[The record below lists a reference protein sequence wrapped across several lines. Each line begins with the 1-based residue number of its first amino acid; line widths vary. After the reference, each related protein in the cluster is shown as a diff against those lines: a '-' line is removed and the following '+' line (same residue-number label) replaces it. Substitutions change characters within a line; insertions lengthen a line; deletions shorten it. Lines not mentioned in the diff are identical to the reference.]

1 MRVVGQVGFLNLL
14 GRLESASARPS
25 RLLTWLTTLCTL
37 GLVLGGNLFVA
48 QQHEMRFNVVVAVAD
63 HELWAHRLPEDSRVR
78 QEFVFNPWLTRTSVQ
93 IAILSLAA
101 GVVASRRAIRR
112 GARPE
117 AVSALVSLGALGLS
131 LAGIWD
137 CIFNVFSQ
145 CFVSVIVDRIDGLLM
160 VLLAPMVLLCAPRR
174 PVVSTPRAPSHPP
187 YR

>member
-1 MRVVGQVGFLNLL
+1 MVGQVGFLHLL
-14 GRLESASARPS
+14 GRLGSASARPS
-25 RLLTWLTTLCTL
+25 RLLTWLTTLCTV
-37 GLVLGGNLFVA
+37 GLAFGCNLFVA

-63 HELWAHRLPEDSRVR
+63 HELWTHRLPEDSWVR
-78 QEFVFNPWLTRTSVQ
+78 HEFVFNPWLTRTSVQ

-112 GARPE
+112 GARAE
-117 AVSALVSLGALGLS
+117 TVSALVSLGTLVLS

-145 CFVSVIVDRIDGLLM
+145 CFASVIVHRIDGLLM
-160 VLLAPMVLLCAPRR
+160 ALLAPAVLLCAPRR
-174 PVVSTPRAPSHPP
+174 PIVATPRAPSHPP